1 MATVTVTN
9 EMDFDDLMNSCW
21 SGAVDTLKVIE
32 DNGKQ
37 DEFMSMLSDLFSEG
51 ATLTEINDYLWFD
64 DDSIFADL
72 GISDDEDDEDE
83 GEEE

>member
-9 EMDFDDLMNSCW
+9 EMDFDDLMNYCW
-21 SGAVDTLKVIE
+21 RAAVDTLKVIK

-37 DEFMSMLSDLFSEG
+37 EEFMSMLSDLFSEG

-72 GISDDEDDEDE
+72 GISDDEDE
-83 GEEE
+83 GESAVF

>member
-9 EMDFDDLMNSCW
+9 EMDFDDLMNFCW
-21 SGAVDTLKVIE
+21 RGAVDTLKVIE

-37 DEFMSMLSDLFSEG
+37 EEFMSMLSDLFNEG
-51 ATLTEINDYLWFD
+51 ATLTEINEYLWLD

-72 GISDDEDDEDE
+72 GISDDKDE

>member
-9 EMDFDDLMNSCW
+9 EMDFDDLMNFCW
-21 SGAVDTLKVIE
+21 RGAVDTLKVIE

-37 DEFMSMLSDLFSEG
+37 EEFMSMLSDLFNEG
-51 ATLTEINDYLWFD
+51 ATLTEINEYLWLD

-72 GISDDEDDEDE
+72 GISDDEDE
-83 GEEE
+83 GAEE

>member
-9 EMDFDDLMNSCW
+9 EMDFDDLMNFCW
-21 SGAVDTLKVIE
+21 RGAVDTLKVIE

-37 DEFMSMLSDLFSEG
+37 DELMFMLSDLFSEG

-64 DDSIFADL
+64 DDFIFADL